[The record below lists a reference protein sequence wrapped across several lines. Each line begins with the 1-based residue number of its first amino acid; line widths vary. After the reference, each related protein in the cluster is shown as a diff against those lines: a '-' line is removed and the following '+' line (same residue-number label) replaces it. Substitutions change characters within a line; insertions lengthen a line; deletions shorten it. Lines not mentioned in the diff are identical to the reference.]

1 MGHGVRWGR
10 DHQIKHRTSTIY
22 RTLSARMVRPPPR
35 WRIHPRPHAH
45 ALRPQTPTYPA
56 AKSLPATIE
65 SKSTVSARQIA
76 PFSNETRLWR
86 AQEGALSAAFR
97 RGSGEA
103 MWAGKEG
110 LARWFMVPGASRQL
124 ARAKAGRSPG
134 FDGSKSRPIPPPRDL
149 DAFGRAPVA
158 VR

>member
-1 MGHGVRWGR
+1 MGLGGVET
-10 DHQIKHRTSTIY
+10 IKSDLKSQHSI
-22 RTLSARMVRPPPR
+22 LLIDAPFQEPLPR

-45 ALRPQTPTYPA
+45 ALRPQTPTSSA

-149 DAFGRAPVA
+149 DAFGRVPVA

>member
-1 MGHGVRWGR
+1 MVLGGVETIKSSTGH
-10 DHQIKHRTSTIY
+10 QLSTV
-22 RTLSARMVRPPPR
+22 LLARVWHDPPPR

-45 ALRPQTPTYPA
+45 ALRPQTPTSSA

-103 MWAGKEG
+103 RWAGKEG

-149 DAFGRAPVA
+149 DAFGRVPVA